1 MGDRSALC
9 GLEVSPWMGSLMAL
23 RMGQIIGLRK
33 GVGADGKQAGGCGEW
48 RRLTRISG
56 LLFLDPGPTIVS
68 WGFFSLSGQGCCHEA
83 LLGSDP

>member
-9 GLEVSPWMGSLMAL
+9 GLEVSPWMGSLRAL

-33 GVGADGKQAGGCGEW
+33 GVGADGKQAGGWGEW

-68 WGFFSLSGQGCCHEA
+68 WGFFLPQWTGV
-83 LLGSDP
+83 LP